1 MSAPKKQLAPNL
13 QVGDDAEP
21 VKMPD
26 NGEQAGPEALDG
38 RCDATPADLD
48 TGLKFFGN
56 RICPFAHRT
65 WWSAL
70 EVNAP
75 IEYIHV
81 DMGSKHA
88 EGPNGKPW
96 WYVNDV
102 NPLAT
107 VPSLYDEGDA
117 QWAIS
122 GTFEIDPPTD
132 HILRSYAG
140 LVPPSKE
147 ELHASQMHVGWM
159 GGRKIV
165 PQMYSL
171 LQEQDP
177 AVALTKATK
186 LTQVLRECNARMEEQ
201 GSDGPFFLGSELS
214 YADIAIVPFFDRFE
228 ATLGYYRGYELLSRD
243 DPSLARM
250 RALLDASREREAFK
264 QTSQEAEFYIKSYSG
279 YGQGGRAEKMVVP
292 EPQEAEAARL

>member
-1 MSAPKKQLAPNL
+1 MSAKKQLAPNL
-13 QVGDDAEP
+13 QVDGAEP
-21 VKMPD
+21 VRMPD
-26 NGEQAGPEALDG
+26 NGEQAGPEAMNG

-70 EVNAP
+70 EVGAP

-96 WYVNDV
+96 WYVDDV

-117 QWAIS
+117 LWAIS

-132 HILRSYAG
+132 HILRTYDG

-147 ELHASQMHVGWM
+147 DLHASQMHVGWM

-165 PQMYSL
+165 PLMYGL

-177 AVALTKATK
+177 AVALTKAAK
-186 LTQVLRECNARMEEQ
+186 LTAVLRECNARMETQ
-201 GSDGPFFLGSELS
+201 GDGPFFLGDRLS
-214 YADIAIVPFFDRFE
+214 YADIALVPFLDRFE
-228 ATLGYYRGYELLSRD
+228 ATLGYYRGYELLARD
-243 DPSLARM
+243 DLSLARM
-250 RALLDASREREAFK
+250 RAMLDASREREAF
-264 QTSQEAEFYIKSYSG
+264 QETSQEAEFYIKSYKG
-279 YGQGGRAEKMVVP
+279 YGQGGKAEKMVVP
-292 EPQEAEAARL
+292 EPAEARL